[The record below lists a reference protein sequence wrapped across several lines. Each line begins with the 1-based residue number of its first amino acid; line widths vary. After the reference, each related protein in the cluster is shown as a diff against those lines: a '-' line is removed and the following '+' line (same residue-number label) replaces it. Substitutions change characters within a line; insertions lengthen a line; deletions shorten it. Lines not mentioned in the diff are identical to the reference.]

1 MNGSGVSPFRP
12 QEPKEKLLEGLGML
26 PGHPPVGAN
35 LGHLRELVRWI
46 VFSSIFW
53 YYHGMRI
60 DLAKFRKIAGK
71 RELSLNALLA
81 KAGVSKTAFYH
92 LVHKS
97 SVLPASLGALAE
109 TLSVRPGAFLTEED
123 PDVAKIRRILA
134 LTDRI
139 VAGDPKLDRDNVRLT
154 LLLLEEEPVRR
165 LRRSLIRG
173 RKSNIHR

>member
-1 MNGSGVSPFRP
+1 
-12 QEPKEKLLEGLGML
+12 
-26 PGHPPVGAN
+26 
-35 LGHLRELVRWI
+35 
-46 VFSSIFW
+46 
-53 YYHGMRI
+53 MRI
-60 DLAKFRKIAGK
+60 DLGRLRKLAAKRG
-71 RELSLNALLA
+71 LSLAALLTES
-81 KAGVSKTAFYH
+81 GVSKTAFYH

-97 SVLPASLGALAE
+97 SVLPASLRALAE
-109 TLSVRPGAFLTEED
+109 TLYVRPGVFLTEEN
-123 PDVAKIRRILA
+123 PDVAKIRRIRA

>member
-1 MNGSGVSPFRP
+1 
-12 QEPKEKLLEGLGML
+12 
-26 PGHPPVGAN
+26 
-35 LGHLRELVRWI
+35 
-46 VFSSIFW
+46 
-53 YYHGMRI
+53 MRI
-60 DLAKFRKIAGK
+60 DVVGLRKIAAK
-71 RELSLNALLA
+71 RGLSLNALLA

-97 SVLPASLGALAE
+97 SVLPASLGALAG
-109 TLSVRPGAFLTEED
+109 TLRVRPGVFLTEEN

-154 LLLLEEEPVRR
+154 LLLLEEDPGRR

-173 RKSNIHR
+173 RKSDLHR